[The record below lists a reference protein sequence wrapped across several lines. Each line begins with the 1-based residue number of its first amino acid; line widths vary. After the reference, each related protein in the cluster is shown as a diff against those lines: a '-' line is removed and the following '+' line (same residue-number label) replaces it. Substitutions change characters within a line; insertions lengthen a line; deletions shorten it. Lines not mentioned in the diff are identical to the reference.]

1 MSFSAEQF
9 VSKLG
14 SLEDS
19 QESIA
24 GASKWLL
31 SQYREATQI
40 AECWRDYMKKK
51 SVNTRRKLLGIYLAN
66 HVVQQAKGRKIGQF
80 QEAFDKVA
88 AEVIRDV
95 YPDLPRDLKKKVKR
109 VADIWTERGIF
120 SAQVLKEIQ
129 ATFKSEGSA
138 VSEEAVPPELTKL
151 VSSWGDLSKVEQYK
165 QTMRA
170 RFDKAAESLDP
181 SSVVYEENL
190 KTVTRI
196 GQSSKDATAQ
206 AIKMREARISA
217 LQELLSGEEKILEEE
232 RSAMSEI
239 DIILQSKNPRNINQA
254 SEDQDLLPTYET
266 GNDGDDDE
274 DSSDNDSSDES
285 KDRILTTKRQSEETT
300 IDGLAVKRS
309 KIASED
315 TTGIS
320 EEASEPQ
327 NQSAGQTTEEY
338 EGSPVVTSSIQDL
351 LSKLAS

>member
-9 VSKLG
+9 LSRLA

-19 QESIA
+19 QESIG

-31 SQYREATQI
+31 SQYREASQI
-40 AECWRDYMKKK
+40 AECWRNYMKKK

-80 QEAFDKVA
+80 QEEFGKVA
-88 AEVIRDV
+88 ADVIRDV
-95 YPDLPRDLKKKVKR
+95 YPELPRDLKKKVKR
-109 VADIWTERGIF
+109 VADIWKEREIF
-120 SAQVLKEIQ
+120 SVQVLKEIQ
-129 ATFKSEGSA
+129 AIFESEGST
-138 VSEEAVPPELTKL
+138 VNEETVPLELRKL
-151 VSSWGDLSKVEQYK
+151 VSSWGELSKVEQYK
-165 QTMRA
+165 QTMRS
-170 RFDKAAESLDP
+170 RFDKAVESLDP

-196 GQSSKDATAQ
+196 GQSSKDASSQ

-217 LQELLSGEEKILEEE
+217 LQELLREEEKVLDDE
-232 RSAMSEI
+232 RNAMSEI
-239 DIILQSKNPRNINQA
+239 DIILQSKNPRDVNQI

-274 DSSDNDSSDES
+274 ESSDNDSSDES
-285 KDRILTTKRQSEETT
+285 KDAISATKRQNEETSM
-300 IDGLAVKRS
+300 DGVNVKRS

-315 TTGIS
+315 AVGVS
-320 EEASEPQ
+320 EEGYEPQ